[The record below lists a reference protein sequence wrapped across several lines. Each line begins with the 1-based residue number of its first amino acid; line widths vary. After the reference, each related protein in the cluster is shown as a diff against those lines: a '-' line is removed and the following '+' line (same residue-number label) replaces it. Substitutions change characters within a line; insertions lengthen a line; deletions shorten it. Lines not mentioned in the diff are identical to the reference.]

1 MKSGWR
7 AKTDGVGHSAPQ
19 EALGK
24 QAGAEKMRRLQDQL
38 NEEDKHEEQLHKEV
52 TVAVEWGA

>member
-1 MKSGWR
+1 M
-7 AKTDGVGHSAPQ
+7 GHSAPQ